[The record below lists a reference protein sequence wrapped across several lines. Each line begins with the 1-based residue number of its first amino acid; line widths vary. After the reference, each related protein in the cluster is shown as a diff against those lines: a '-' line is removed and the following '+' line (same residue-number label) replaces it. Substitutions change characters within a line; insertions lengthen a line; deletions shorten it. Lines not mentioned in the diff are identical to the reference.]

1 MTQRVLLLL
10 SMWHVVCTSSTIISC
25 FASFYLAFTTT
36 LYFALFYFSVLHCC
50 VFNFL
55 SIHDYC
61 IILVV
66 QYFSFLLFFSLFE
79 QFLPWLPFFL
89 ITFHIWFSPS
99 DNLYDT
105 LLLSVLSNNIINR
118 VRVSRGHGY
127 HVLYVP
133 TLFFDLFLPV
143 AYTSSDPK
151 VYGSF
156 RFFK

>member
-1 MTQRVLLLL
+1 MFIVLLLDKTNL
-10 SMWHVVCTSSTIISC
+10 VCDWIATI
-25 FASFYLAFTTT
+25 TE
-36 LYFALFYFSVLHCC
+36 
-50 VFNFL
+50 
-55 SIHDYC
+55 YC
-61 IILVV
+61 ILYEGSSELCL
-66 QYFSFLLFFSLFE
+66 QSECNTSFGQLGKDFN
-79 QFLPWLPFFL
+79 
-89 ITFHIWFSPS
+89 
-99 DNLYDT
+99 NLY
-105 LLLSVLSNNIINR
+105 LMSNWSGGEDCSDEMTEKNKDNASDYGVGGYLFQTVK